1 MLGRSRVELFP
12 LKIIAKMGEIN
23 STQKIGISPGLKR
36 SVDMAEVDKGEFY
49 FNFESSHGLDII

>member
-1 MLGRSRVELFP
+1 M
-12 LKIIAKMGEIN
+12 AKMGEIN